1 MTWSEKQTRIFL
13 RAANLAG
20 WNDAQR
26 YTAMRACGCPLV
38 AAPGTRHRASGIRSE
53 PSAQCPVPSPSP
65 SRPSVKAP
73 GNTHEMFAAVMMLA
87 ESCARARGSYNGRF
101 PRPGQHDDWIAASYD
116 TAQRLHHKAREI
128 WAEAQQ
134 RMPGRFFG
142 GDEALEK
149 FVQRIVCA
157 DTVEFRGLFT
167 ETPERLDFCDAAQAV
182 RVVEGL
188 RAWVGREFYRAGL
201 TPRSFVIPRSA
212 IEQVKAEARRHAPPA
227 QAPGIRD
234 QAPAEEPA

>member
-38 AAPGTRHRASGIRSE
+38 KGTVGRGQATD
-53 PSAQCPVPSPSP
+53 VVL
-65 SRPSVKAP
+65 RPSVKTP

-212 IEQVKAEARRHAPPA
+212 IEQVKAEAARHRASP
-227 QAPGIRD
+227 QASGIGH
-234 QAPAEEPA
+234 QASVEEPA

>member
-38 AAPGTRHRASGIRSE
+38 KGTAGRGQATDV
-53 PSAQCPVPSPSP
+53 VP
-65 SRPSVKAP
+65 RPSVKSP

-87 ESCARARGSYNGRF
+87 ESCARTRGSYNGRF
-101 PRPGQHDDWIAASYD
+101 PRPGSHDDWIAASYD
-116 TAQRLHHKAREI
+116 TAQRLHHKARAV
-128 WAEAQQ
+128 WAEAQE

-142 GDEALEK
+142 GDEAMRG
-149 FVQRIVCA
+149 FVARVCGK
-157 DTVEFRGLFT
+157 DPETFGGLFAAA
-167 ETPERLDFCDAAQAV
+167 PEHLHECDAAQAV

-212 IEQVKAEARRHAPPA
+212 IEQVKAEAARHRASP
-227 QAPGIRD
+227 QASGIGH
-234 QAPAEEPA
+234 QASVEAA